1 MLALLLMLTLM
12 PAASLADQLTP
23 QPGEYRFTFDN
34 VQLPGKESMGLLGGS
49 YLLRQGKWYGG
60 LGTYSAVSGR
70 RGGFYTIG
78 LEFGRTFPLSGSW
91 QLNAGGF
98 VGGGGG
104 GSAPQGGGL
113 MLREFFAVE
122 YLSGHNTYS
131 LGVSGVQF
139 PNGDINSEQLI
150 LGYHRRF
157 ESLFSSVDYSVAN
170 LDDDLLSLLN
180 IGKNVGLERYQFLA
194 QFKYYYPTSGSR
206 MTTGRI
212 HPDAMRLL
220 GAKIRYFPV
229 DSFYTGLATY
239 GANGGEVDGFA
250 QLGLIAGM
258 AWPLTSVISGNVE
271 LQVGSA
277 GGGRVETGGGF
288 IVVSELGLNLS
299 LSDSFTLGVEVGY
312 MTAPG
317 GDFSATSYT
326 LSAGYQYDAL
336 GISELSRPL
345 LTDRGLA
352 LRDWRVRLLHQ
363 SYLPIT
369 GSVMRKPGSGV
380 ANNVRVDQVGMAMDL
395 FVTPKIYLSG
405 QAMGAYAGGAGG
417 YAVGMFALGY
427 RQPVTNSLSLGGE
440 VGVGSA
446 GGGGLAVGDGLVGHA
461 YLTAEYEINKQVAL
475 EAAAG
480 RFEALEGSL
489 SAHLI
494 QLSLIYRFSEIVS
507 TQ

>member
-1 MLALLLMLTLM
+1 
-12 PAASLADQLTP
+12 
-23 QPGEYRFTFDN
+23 
-34 VQLPGKESMGLLGGS
+34 MGLLGGS
-49 YLLRQGKWYGG
+49 YLRRQGPWYGG
-60 LGTYSAVSGR
+60 LGTYSAVSGQ

-78 LEFGRTFPLSGSW
+78 LEFGRTFPLSTSW
-91 QLNAGGF
+91 QLNVGGF

-113 MLREFFAVE
+113 MLRESLAVE

-139 PNGDINSEQLI
+139 PNGDISSEQLT
-150 LGYHRRF
+150 LGYRRRF
-157 ESLFSSVDYSVAN
+157 DSLFSPVDYDVAN

-180 IGKNVGLERYQFLA
+180 VGKNVGLERYQFLA
-194 QFKYYYPTSGSR
+194 QFKQYYPTSGSR
-206 MTTGRI
+206 MTTGRT

-250 QLGLIAGM
+250 QLGLIAGV
-258 AWPLTSVISGNVE
+258 AWPLTSVITGNVE
-271 LQVGSA
+271 LQAGSA

-288 IVVSELGLNLS
+288 IVATELGLSLS
-299 LSDSFTLGVEVGY
+299 LSDAFTLGLEAGY
-312 MTAPG
+312 IIAPG

-326 LSAGYQYDAL
+326 LSAGYQYDSL
-336 GISELSRPL
+336 GISTLSRPL
-345 LTDRGLA
+345 LTDLGLTR
-352 LRDWRVRLLHQ
+352 RDWRVRMLHQ
-363 SYLPIT
+363 SYLPVT

-380 ANNVRVDQVGMAMDL
+380 ANNVRVDLVGMAVDL
-395 FVTPKIYLSG
+395 FVTPNLYLSG
-405 QAMGAYAGGAGG
+405 QAIGAYAGGAGG
-417 YAVGMFALGY
+417 YAAGMFALGY
-427 RQPVTNSLSLGGE
+427 RQPITTALFFGGE

-446 GGGGLAVGDGLVGHA
+446 GGGGLAVGDGLVGHY
-461 YLTAEYEINKQVAL
+461 YLTAEYEINKQIAL
-475 EAAAG
+475 EAVAG

-494 QLSLIYRFSEIVS
+494 QLSLIYRFSAIAS
-507 TQ
+507 AQ